1 MMRTILAIAILCGFA
16 VAPSL
21 LLAQTLSPDGS
32 ITAEFVVAELKALG
46 YAGTIDT
53 DDSGDPRVTTK
64 VDGYQW
70 QVYFYSCNAGSAAAT
85 RGCQSYQFF
94 SGYTTAKPVPLDTI
108 NQWNNTQ
115 RYLKANRYTQRD
127 GRSSAR
133 VEIDVMAAGTGAERS
148 ATFRI
153 HFDKMKD
160 GTERFRK
167 HINFGG

>member
-1 MMRTILAIAILCGFA
+1 MMRATLAIASICLLAMAPDFLC
-16 VAPSL
+16 
-21 LLAQTLSPDGS
+21 AQTLSPDGTV
-32 ITAEFVVAELKALG
+32 TAEFVVAELKALG
-46 YAGTIDT
+46 YAANIDKA
-53 DDSGDPRVTTK
+53 DSGDPRVTTM

-70 QVYFYSCNAGSAAAT
+70 QVYFYSCGRGAPET
-85 RGCQSYQFF
+85 RGCDSYQFY

-108 NQWNNTQ
+108 NEWNSKQ

-127 GRSSAR
+127 GRSSSR

-153 HFDKMKD
+153 HFEKMKE
-160 GTERFRK
+160 GAQKFRK

>member
-1 MMRTILAIAILCGFA
+1 MMRTILTIASLVGLA
-16 VAPSL
+16 MVPSPL
-21 LLAQTLSPDGS
+21 AAQTLSVDGTV
-32 ITAEFVVAELKALG
+32 TAEFVVAELKALG
-46 YAGTIDT
+46 FPATIDK

-70 QVYFYSCNAGSAAAT
+70 QVYFYSCGAGPAET
-85 RGCQSYQFF
+85 RGCDSYQFY
-94 SGYTTAKPVPLDTI
+94 SGYTTTKPVPLDTI

-127 GRSSAR
+127 GRSSSR

-153 HFDKMKD
+153 HFDKMRD
-160 GTERFRK
+160 GVQKFRK